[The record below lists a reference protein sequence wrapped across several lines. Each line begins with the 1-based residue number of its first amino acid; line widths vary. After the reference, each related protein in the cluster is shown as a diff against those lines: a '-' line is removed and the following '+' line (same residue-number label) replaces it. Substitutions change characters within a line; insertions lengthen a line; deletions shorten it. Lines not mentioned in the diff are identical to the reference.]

1 MRTTSSIIALISC
14 FLVQEATSQ
23 LTFERK
29 EYATRREK
37 LMDMI
42 PDGIAIIRGASVPL
56 GNGTFQQ
63 YNNLIY
69 FAGVEIP
76 DVILVVDG
84 EKKESTLFFTIDEK
98 VADGENILLALVRD
112 PVKVTG
118 IEKYL
123 PYKEFTGFL
132 KERVS
137 GKNTAIYTPFSPEE
151 LIGECSGE
159 KFNKY
164 RQSVTE
170 NEWDGRLTE
179 ELQFVR
185 NLKERFPGNRILDC
199 SPQVRSLRKYK
210 SKAEIDVLREAAKLG
225 VEAHKEVIRKTRPGI
240 TEQELA
246 AWFEFTCKKGGA
258 KDLAFS
264 TIIMS
269 AEHHAY
275 GHYAQYDRTLN
286 YGDFIILDAG
296 PDLHYYDTDISTT
309 FPANGKFSGKQ
320 KEIYEFA
327 LWIREIC
334 QKYYRPGVSL
344 SDVGAEVQRK
354 LKEKGY
360 DSGEKRFSG
369 YIRDG
374 GYNHSIGMAVHD
386 KLDAF
391 DRKEPM
397 KPGFVFACDIM
408 AKADS
413 VTSVRIEDTVV
424 ITENGCEVLSAGLP
438 RTVKEIENFMKIN
451 KTK

>member
-1 MRTTSSIIALISC
+1 LAFNR
-14 FLVQEATSQ
+14 E
-23 LTFERK
+23 
-29 EYATRREK
+29 EYSARREK
-37 LMDMI
+37 LMVLI

-56 GNGTFQQ
+56 GNGNFQQ
-63 YNNLIY
+63 YNNMMY
-69 FAGVEIP
+69 FAGLEVP
-76 DVILVVDG
+76 DVILVIDG
-84 EKKESTLFFTIDEK
+84 EKRESTLFFTIDET
-98 VADGENILLALVRD
+98 VADGENIPLELVRD
-112 PVKVTG
+112 PIKVTG

-123 PYKEFTGFL
+123 PYKEFTRFL

-137 GKNTAIYTPFSPEE
+137 GKNTAIYAPFSPEE

-159 KFNKY
+159 KFNKF

-179 ELQFVR
+179 ELQFVH

-225 VEAHKEVIRKTRPGI
+225 VEAHKEVISKTRSGI
-240 TEQELA
+240 TELELA

-275 GHYAQYDRTLN
+275 GHYAQYDRTLQE
-286 YGDFIILDAG
+286 GDFVILDAG
-296 PDLHYYDTDISTT
+296 PDLKYYDADISST
-309 FPANGKFSGKQ
+309 FPVNGKFSPKQ
-320 KEIYEFA
+320 REIYEFG
-327 LWIREIC
+327 LLIRGIC
-334 QKYYRPGVSL
+334 LENYRPGVTL
-344 SDVGAEVQRK
+344 AQVGAAVEKK

-360 DSGEKRFSG
+360 NTGEKKFSG
-369 YIRDG
+369 YIRNG

-391 DRKEPM
+391 NRDEQLQ
-397 KPGFVFACDIM
+397 PGFVFACDIM

-413 VTSVRIEDTVV
+413 VTSIRIEDTVA

-438 RTVKEIENFMKIN
+438 RTVKEIEAFMRKN
-451 KTK
+451 K